1 MGTIYNINIPQGADA
16 CEGYHI
22 THYILSFAGSSDVNH
37 SIFMLGPSS
46 TNDASRIEITL
57 NYTDGIHQNVQ
68 YHFQISA
75 VNIIGSSTSSGM
87 EFCKS
92 RIVLTCTCY
101 HIRIPPVD
109 AFIWDSSLRVLIN
122 KSTSEMTQTKH
133 IKRVRNSKKQ
143 SIW

>member
-1 MGTIYNINIPQGADA
+1 MGTIYNNNIPQGADA
-16 CEGYHI
+16 CEGYPVTNYNLSI
-22 THYILSFAGSSDVNH
+22 TRSSDVNQ
-37 SIFMLGPSS
+37 SILMLGPSS
-46 TNDASRIEITL
+46 TNGASQIEATL
-57 NYTDGIHQNVQ
+57 NSTDGILQNVR

-109 AFIWDSSLRVLIN
+109 AFI
-122 KSTSEMTQTKH
+122 
-133 IKRVRNSKKQ
+133 
-143 SIW
+143 